1 MHWGSRPRAGAPPR
15 CALSFALAAPGFER
29 GPFFEERYLPF
40 PPLALR
46 VALRAGQAIAYVAQ
60 APLSRAQLAL
70 DARVFSTSRR
80 LFAQHYV
87 ERIEGDAQW
96 AKFIMGRR

>member
-1 MHWGSRPRAGAPPR
+1 VHWGSRPRAGAPPR

-46 VALRAGQAIAYVAQ
+46 VALRAGQAIAYAAQVAE
-60 APLSRAQLAL
+60 
-70 DARVFSTSRR
+70 
-80 LFAQHYV
+80 AQHTRGFTGSLTPFTLPLPYAA
-87 ERIEGDAQW
+87 R
-96 AKFIMGRR
+96 